1 MKPISRR
8 ELIRRLRK
16 YFSFKGP
23 FSGGKHPFMVRGDF
37 KLPIPNL
44 HKSKDIGPELLLDI
58 LEQAGISKEEW
69 DKLD

>member
-1 MKPISRR
+1 
-8 ELIRRLRK
+8 
-16 YFSFKGP
+16 
-23 FSGGKHPFMVRGDF
+23 MVRGDF